1 MHMRKQLLSGKAYF
15 SLIESLSELYD
26 DMHVTNIQYGTT
38 ARDRSLEVKM
48 KIQFSKIIGAK
59 HALLRVGVIVALITV
74 FPVFHLSSQTI
85 PAGTTLRIRFLE
97 PILSGRA
104 SVHGEI
110 RVQTLAALQAGVRV
124 VVPAFT
130 SLMGTIA
137 TSRAGRTALQR
148 GSLRLVF
155 DSVQVQS
162 GQWLSLSAV
171 LDSLEWSPRR
181 VKNGTAFSG
190 RKTVVWLA
198 GERLALLAA
207 GVAAAP
213 AEAVEAE
220 QTVRDRSRVSILPG
234 EEAVIRL
241 VRPLVVPAGFPC
253 DSAPMPIGI
262 MELSQLA
269 GRASDQSGR
278 VLGDPV
284 NILFL
289 GRQEGLEKA
298 FAAADW
304 HVVYRSTKAH
314 LIKGVIDAVLERQDL
329 SAPVSPQ
336 YYDGHLEDLA
346 FERASP
352 SARIRHHV
360 RFWRTDSTV
369 AGDTVWVGA
378 ANQDIGLLIRVGGIP
393 THRIDSLI
401 DLERELVV
409 RELQAGECIRICGYA
424 RLPGTTNRGVNA
436 SGQRFLTDQL
446 AVVVKEVRCGN

>member
-1 MHMRKQLLSGKAYF
+1 
-15 SLIESLSELYD
+15 
-26 DMHVTNIQYGTT
+26 
-38 ARDRSLEVKM
+38 M
-48 KIQFSKIIGAK
+48 KIRFSTVIRVK
-59 HALLRVGVIVALITV
+59 HAMLRAGVIVALITV
-74 FPVFHLSSQTI
+74 FPAFPLSSQTI
-85 PAGTTLRIRFLE
+85 PAGSTLRIRFLE

-104 SVHGEI
+104 SAHGEI
-110 RVQTLAALQAGVRV
+110 RVQTLAALQAGVCS

-130 SLMGTIA
+130 PLMGTIE
-137 TSRAGRTALQR
+137 TSRSGRTALER

-155 DSVQVQS
+155 DSVQVQA

-190 RKTVVWLA
+190 RKAVVWLV
-198 GERLALLAA
+198 GERLALLVA

-213 AEAVEAE
+213 AEAVEAAR
-220 QTVRDRSRVSILPG
+220 TVRKRSQVSILAG

-241 VRPLVVPAGFPC
+241 VRPLAVPTGFPC
-253 DSAPMPIGI
+253 DSAPMPMGL
-262 MELSQLA
+262 MAFPQLS
-269 GRASDQSGR
+269 GRTSNQSGT

-304 HVVYRSTKAH
+304 QMAYRSTRVH
-314 LIKGVIDAVLERQDL
+314 LMRGVIDAILEQQDL

-336 YYDGHLEDLA
+336 YYGGHLEDIA

-360 RFWRTDSTV
+360 RFWRTDFTV
-369 AGDTVWVGA
+369 AGDTVWAGA
-378 ANQDIGLLIRVGGIP
+378 ANQDIGLLIRVRGIP

-401 DLERELVV
+401 DLERELIV
-409 RELQAGECIRICGYA
+409 RELLAGECIRIHGYA
-424 RLPGTTNRGVNA
+424 RLPGTTSHGINA
-436 SGQRFLTDQL
+436 SSQRFLTDQMA
-446 AVVVKEVRCGN
+446 AVVQEVPCGK